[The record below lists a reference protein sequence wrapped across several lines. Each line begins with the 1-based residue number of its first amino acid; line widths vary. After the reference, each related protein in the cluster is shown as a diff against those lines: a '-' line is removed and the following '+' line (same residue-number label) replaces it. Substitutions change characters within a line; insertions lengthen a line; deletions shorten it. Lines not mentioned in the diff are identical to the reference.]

1 MNDKL
6 KKLLSVCFW
15 VLLWI
20 YYSSYAVIVYWD
32 SAHYYSYIPIIEGKV
47 SIQEWDI
54 VRGPVFPYLLYFIKK
69 TFGSNNF
76 SLVIVTFISYAIM
89 IIFVK
94 LILDKLADSISDKKA
109 KFLFYCVTMVLIVIN
124 PILFGYYHA
133 LLTEFVA
140 LTLTIVSCYIAWKWI
155 YFDCSKNILKAIG
168 YTLFFVIG
176 VLFSWFLK
184 QPYVAVTLFPM
195 LIAIVISVFVNFNV
209 INLIYHI
216 ATIILCVFTLSTS
229 IGAWNSYLDKSGLDL
244 NTNRNVVSNFGS
256 QLAGSSKNVVR
267 YSEEQ
272 QEKFEKSYLTNSKLS
287 KEEKEIVTKKLD
299 GETNYLVF
307 KVYNPKGKIDDIV
320 VFDIENKT
328 SISITQGLSILLN
341 LFKSYPIDVSE
352 GYITQYLFLS
362 DVYEMT
368 DDLDAWPLGIKK
380 TINLDANYENLTIGS
395 NIINPKSSIFPMTDE
410 LYNGVKGLEVYY
422 NPPIIFQSVLDRD
435 KDFFHRMYSITMLLL
450 PFLFVASLV
459 LRIVNRKKLKE
470 FEKREYDLLI
480 MLLGFSIMNA
490 CVYVFTGSC
499 IDRYQSPALIPM
511 TLSYMIY
518 IKKIGFFVK
527 NKIKKDDYESVETI

>member
-69 TFGSNNF
+69 IFGSNNF

-109 KFLFYCVTMVLIVIN
+109 KFLFYCVTMLLIVIN

-140 LTLTIVSCYIAWKWI
+140 LTLTIASCYIAWKWI

-168 YTLFFVIG
+168 YTLFFVIS

-195 LIAIVISVFVNFNV
+195 LIAIVISVFVNFNL
-209 INLIYHI
+209 INFIYQI
-216 ATIILCVFTLSTS
+216 ATVVLCAFTLSTS

-256 QLAGSSKNVVR
+256 QLAGSSKNVER
-267 YSEEQ
+267 YSDEK
-272 QEKFEKSYLTNSKLS
+272 QEKFEKTYLTNSKLS
-287 KEEKEIVTKKLD
+287 KEEKEIITKKLN
-299 GETNYLVF
+299 GKTNYMAF
-307 KVYNPKGKIDDIV
+307 KIINPNGYCDDIV
-320 VFDIENKT
+320 VYDIGNRT
-328 SISITQGLSILLN
+328 SISVVQGASIV
-341 LFKSYPIDVSE
+341 FKLTKAYPTDVIE
-352 GYITQYLFLS
+352 GYVTGYLLLS
-362 DVYEMT
+362 DVYNRTEDT
-368 DDLDAWPLGIKK
+368 DTWPIGINKTFDLDS
-380 TINLDANYENLTIGS
+380 NYENMTIGS

-450 PFLFVASLV
+450 PFLFVASL
-459 LRIVNRKKLKE
+459 LFRIVNRKKLKE

>member
-6 KKLLSVCFW
+6 KKVLTAGFW
-15 VLLWI
+15 ILLWV

-32 SAHYYSYIPIIEGKV
+32 SAHYYRYIPIIEGKV
-47 SIQEWDI
+47 SITEWDI

-69 TFGSNNF
+69 IFGSNNF
-76 SLVIVTFISYAIM
+76 SLVLVTFISYAIM

-94 LILDKLADSISDKKA
+94 LILDKLAESISDKRA
-109 KFLFYCVTMVLIVIN
+109 KFLFYGVTMLLIIIN

-140 LTLTIVSCYIAWKWI
+140 LTITIVSCYIAWKWI

-168 YTLFFVIG
+168 YSVFFIVAI
-176 VLFSWFLK
+176 LFSWFLK
-184 QPYVAVTLFPM
+184 QPYVAVALFPM
-195 LIAIVISVFVNFNV
+195 MLSIVISVFVNFNV

-216 ATIILCVFTLSTS
+216 ATIALCAFTLSTS

-244 NTNRNVVSNFGS
+244 NTNRNVVSNLGT
-256 QLAGSSKNVVR
+256 QLAGSSKNIER
-267 YSEEQ
+267 YSGEK
-272 QEKFEKSYLTNSKLS
+272 QEKFEKTYLTNSKLS
-287 KEEKEIVTKKLD
+287 KEEKEIVTKKLES
-299 GETNYLVF
+299 ETNYLAF
-307 KVYNPKGKIDDIV
+307 KVYNPKGQIDDIV
-320 VFDIENKT
+320 VFDIGNKT
-328 SISITQGLSILLN
+328 SISITEGLSILLN

-352 GYITQYLFLS
+352 GYLTQYLFLS

-368 DDLDAWPLGIKK
+368 DDLDTWPLGINK

-395 NIINPKSSIFPMTDE
+395 NIINPKNSVFPMTDE
-410 LYNGVKGLEVYY
+410 LYNGVKDLDVYY

-435 KDFFHRMYSITMLLL
+435 KEFFHRMYSITMLLL

-480 MLLGFSIMNA
+480 ILLGFSVMNVG
-490 CVYVFTGSC
+490 VYVFTGSC

-511 TLSYMIY
+511 TLAYMIY
-518 IKKIGFFVK
+518 LKKFGFFIK
-527 NKIKKDDYESVETI
+527 NKITKRKYETI